1 MNILKKKFGND
12 STWAGI
18 SSDGQLLTVRHCD
31 LLNHMKSHYDKYAVE
46 SSTAYIF
53 NGVRLVRGRY
63 PIRAAINARWYDLGK
78 KLSEYYKETDNDE

>member
-1 MNILKKKFGND
+1 MKKKFGDYSIWVGIN
-12 STWAGI
+12 SAGELVKI
-18 SSDGQLLTVRHCD
+18 RHSD
-31 LLNHMKSHYDKYAVE
+31 LLGYMNTHYDKHAVE
-46 SSTAYIF
+46 SSTAYVF

>member
-1 MNILKKKFGND
+1 MKKKFGND

-18 SSDGQLLTVRHCD
+18 SPDGQLLT
-31 LLNHMKSHYDKYAVE
+31 VE